1 MLARLQK
8 GLAFGLLALA
18 VLWAALAWRAGHPM
32 WAVAGAIVVLC
43 LHALVLGIEFVLLA
57 LGRRDD
63 PAPHASAALLGAA
76 WWGETC
82 AAARVFF
89 WRQPFRSRRWPDH
102 LPQAARGRIGVL
114 LVHGFFCNRG
124 LWNRWC
130 ERLHSAG
137 VPFVALNLEPA
148 FDSIDEYIGLV
159 EQGVAALEGC
169 TGSAPVVVAHSMGG
183 LAVRRWY
190 AEQPDAERVA
200 HVVTI
205 GTPHH
210 GTWLA
215 RLALAHNARQM
226 RLHSRWL
233 ATLAAREPTQRHER
247 FTCFYGHCDNI
258 VFPPSTATL
267 PGAENRHLAG
277 TAHMAMADHPAPWAE
292 LERRLAASPPALTR

>member
-114 LVHGFFCNRG
+114 LV
-124 LWNRWC
+124 
-130 ERLHSAG
+130 
-137 VPFVALNLEPA
+137 
-148 FDSIDEYIGLV
+148 
-159 EQGVAALEGC
+159 
-169 TGSAPVVVAHSMGG
+169 
-183 LAVRRWY
+183 
-190 AEQPDAERVA
+190 
-200 HVVTI
+200 
-205 GTPHH
+205 
-210 GTWLA
+210 
-215 RLALAHNARQM
+215 
-226 RLHSRWL
+226 
-233 ATLAAREPTQRHER
+233 
-247 FTCFYGHCDNI
+247 
-258 VFPPSTATL
+258 
-267 PGAENRHLAG
+267 
-277 TAHMAMADHPAPWAE
+277 
-292 LERRLAASPPALTR
+292 